1 MNDRKPDG
9 TLPAADCGLFL
20 LRIGVA
26 GLMLALHGWARFFRA
41 SDYLVFGTPWPFVDL
56 VAGLGFPLP
65 GAFAVMSALSESVGA
80 VLMAMGWLTRWAAFA
95 LVIDMSVALFNEG
108 SKGDPIELPALYL
121 VGALTLMITGPGRFA
136 LDRWQ
141 RAEHAA
147 TISKARPMV
156 AASAQHEPGTFGT
169 SGISG
174 TP

>member
-1 MNDRKPDG
+1 MNHRKADA
-9 TLPAADCGLFL
+9 TLPAADCGLLL

-26 GLMLALHGWARFFRA
+26 GLMLTLHGWARFFRA
-41 SDYLVFGTPWPFVDL
+41 SEYLVFGTPWPFVDL
-56 VAGLGFPLP
+56 VAGLGFPVP

-80 VLMAMGWLTRWAAFA
+80 VLIAMGWLTRWAALA

-141 RAEHAA
+141 RAERR
-147 TISKARPMV
+147 TTMSKVHSPN
-156 AASAQHEPGTFGT
+156 AAS
-169 SGISG
+169 I
-174 TP
+174 

>member
-1 MNDRKPDG
+1 MNDRKSDG
-9 TLPAADCGLFL
+9 ALPAADCGLFL

-26 GLMLALHGWARFFRA
+26 GLMLTLHGWARFFRA
-41 SDYLVFGTPWPFVDL
+41 SEYLVFGTPWPFVDL
-56 VAGLGFPLP
+56 VAGLGFPVP

-80 VLMAMGWLTRWAAFA
+80 VLMAMGWLTRWAALA

-141 RAEHAA
+141 RAERRA
-147 TISKARPMV
+147 TMSKVRSPN
-156 AASAQHEPGTFGT
+156 AAS
-169 SGISG
+169 I
-174 TP
+174 